1 MIMVTAK
8 TAKLCE
14 KIVSNTKKNLIR
26 STHLEPDCI
35 NYNLYDRTEDNNTL
49 LMLEKWKTPDMLNLN
64 MQTGPLNHLIQ
75 LSKIFY
81 QKKWILPFIPLMN

>member
-1 MIMVTAK
+1 MK
-8 TAKLCE
+8 KLYQ
-14 KIVSNTKKNLIR
+14 TQKNLIR
-26 STHLEPDCI
+26 STHLEPDGI
-35 NYNLYDRTEDNNTL
+35 NYNLYDRTEDNNTP
-49 LMLEKWKTPDMLNLN
+49 LMLEKWKNQDMLNLN